1 MARTFVVKSKK
12 NHIYTII
19 YLQGLQLVGL
29 SLTTKLRSDRILLYL
44 AIEGKIIIAYRVL
57 LMWSNPILIQSYDS
71 HKMSDIGHNVMFCD
85 LRKIQVQIET

>member
-1 MARTFVVKSKK
+1 M
-12 NHIYTII
+12 
-19 YLQGLQLVGL
+19 VGL

-44 AIEGKIIIAYRVL
+44 AIEGKIIITYRVL